1 MEKIKGEEKMKNA
14 SKIVTL
20 VFNILI
26 GALSIM
32 AIVGYVVMP
41 FWTISVGVKF
51 TPETKE
57 AIMKIVD
64 QSLNGDSGNT
74 AYIDGKVNGS
84 PVLMSVDFQT
94 EGETENGNG
103 NGDSSK
109 NKDTEM
115 TRKIIEALLDNFAN
129 DKVDVSVPIKF
140 STSAIF
146 SSLTAKDSTPVDKII
161 RSAVKE
167 SMDDK
172 HLDKIIT
179 DVTESTSKAMVDV
192 ILDQLTAELSKDMT
206 EEELKQFNEDMDNAG
221 LTREYI
227 RNEASKLAVA
237 LTSGENKKNGNKMLT
252 KDGFIDDYIIPLM
265 EDIIPKVGKLEESMD
280 GNSDFDIYEQ
290 VNKVMNN

>member
-1 MEKIKGEEKMKNA
+1 MKNA

-74 AYIDGKVNGS
+74 AYVDGKVNGS

-94 EGETENGNG
+94 EGEIENGSGNG
-103 NGDSSK
+103 NDNNSSK
-109 NKDTEM
+109 KDENEM

-179 DVTESTSKAMVDV
+179 DVTKSTAKAMVD
-192 ILDQLTAELSKDMT
+192 IIPPCSPTNKPKS
-206 EEELKQFNEDMDNAG
+206 LK
-221 LTREYI
+221 TKWRI
-227 RNEASKLAVA
+227 WV
-237 LTSGENKKNGNKMLT
+237 LT
-252 KDGFIDDYIIPLM
+252 KNTS
-265 EDIIPKVGKLEESMD
+265 KTKRQ
-280 GNSDFDIYEQ
+280 NSQ
-290 VNKVMNN
+290 KR